1 MNFSR
6 IMALAKRI
14 LRQVVR
20 DKRTLALIFIVPI
33 VVMTLLYLVLT
44 GTSNVHTLALVRP
57 TGTGNARVNILI
69 TSLLPGQ
76 DKLKTINIAANS
88 VNTTLKNGHADA
100 AIVFPADF
108 VQQIL
113 AGQHP
118 TVRIVLEGSD
128 PTVASVMSDTASA
141 LVHQLGVALATAL
154 AQQGQ
159 GGQTPPAGTTT
170 LPFTVDAPQYLYG
183 GPQYTFNDSIAPVF
197 IGIFSFF
204 FVFLLTS
211 VAFLRERSQGTIERV
226 MVSPLTRT
234 ELVMGYI
241 FGFTLFALLQS
252 LLILL
257 FVVFALRVHYSGN
270 LALVFLVTALLTIGS
285 VNLGIFLSGFAQNEF
300 QVVQFIPL
308 VLGIQVFLSGVFWPV
323 AQLPAALQPISYI
336 LPLTYA
342 NDALRGVMLKGNNFG
357 DIVGQ
362 LTALLVFALLMV
374 FLSALSMR
382 RELAVYAVI
391 IPTCFSKFLKN

>member
-1 MNFSR
+1 M
-6 IMALAKRI
+6 
-14 LRQVVR
+14 
-20 DKRTLALIFIVPI
+20 
-33 VVMTLLYLVLT
+33 
-44 GTSNVHTLALVRP
+44 
-57 TGTGNARVNILI
+57 
-69 TSLLPGQ
+69 
-76 DKLKTINIAANS
+76 
-88 VNTTLKNGHADA
+88 
-100 AIVFPADF
+100 
-108 VQQIL
+108 
-113 AGQHP
+113 
-118 TVRIVLEGSD
+118 RIVLEGSD
-128 PTVASVMSDTASA
+128 PVVAGAMSDTANA

-154 AQQGQ
+154 AQEKQ
-159 GGQTPPAGTTT
+159 GGQTPPVTSTA
-170 LPFTVDAPQYLYG
+170 LPFTVDTPQYLYG

-234 ELVMGYI
+234 ELVTGYI
-241 FGFTLFALLQS
+241 FGFALFALVQS
-252 LLILL
+252 LMILL

-300 QVVQFIPL
+300 QIVQFIPL

-342 NDALRGVMLKGNNFG
+342 NDALRGVMLKGNGFG
-357 DIVGQ
+357 DIAGE

-374 FLSALSMR
+374 FLSALSIR
-382 RELAVYAVI
+382 RQEA
-391 IPTCFSKFLKN
+391 

>member
-6 IMALAKRI
+6 IMALAHRI
-14 LRQVVR
+14 IRQVVR
-20 DKRTLALIFIVPI
+20 DKRTLALIFIVPLI
-33 VVMTLLYLVLT
+33 VMTLLYLVLT

-57 TGTGNARVNILI
+57 TGTGSDRVNTLI
-69 TSLLPGQ
+69 NSLLPGS
-76 DKLKTINIAANS
+76 DKLKTINVAANA
-88 VNTTLKNGHADA
+88 VNTELKNGNADA

-108 VQQIL
+108 VQHIA

-118 TVRIVLEGSD
+118 IVRIVLEGSD
-128 PTVASVMSDTASA
+128 PTIASAMSDTASA
-141 LVHQLGVALATAL
+141 LVHQLDVALATVS
-154 AQQGQ
+154 AQQSQ
-159 GGQTPPAGTTT
+159 GGQTPSIGTTP

-241 FGFTLFALLQS
+241 FGFTLFALVQS

-300 QVVQFIPL
+300 QIVQFIPL

-323 AQLPAALQPISYI
+323 AQLPVALQPVSYI

-342 NDALRGVMLKGNNFG
+342 NNALRGVMLKGNSFG
-357 DIVGQ
+357 DIAAP
-362 LTALLVFALLMV
+362 LTALLVFALVMV

-382 RELAVYAVI
+382 RQVA
-391 IPTCFSKFLKN
+391 